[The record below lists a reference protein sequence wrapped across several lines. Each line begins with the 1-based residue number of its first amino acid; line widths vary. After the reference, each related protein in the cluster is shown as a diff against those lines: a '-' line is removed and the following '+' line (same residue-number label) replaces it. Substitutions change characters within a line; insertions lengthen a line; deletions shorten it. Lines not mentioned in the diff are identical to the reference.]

1 MADQPISPNDLGAAR
16 YWDAIAPVEEADR
29 GDEWVN
35 RALRWREIERHL
47 GGVETVLDVGGG
59 GGVFSVPLA
68 ARGLRVTQVDVS
80 SAMLDRAAAR
90 AAAAGVTVEL
100 VLGDARDLGRFAE
113 RSFDLVLN
121 LDGAISFSGRAA
133 VDVIRESCRVTRGT
147 LIATASNK
155 ATMVATWIAYS
166 MRAAGRILPAVHAML
181 RDGLWHKDALPD
193 NALIYPAQCDIE
205 ELQAFTPV
213 ELAAAIEQCG
223 LQVAAARSLGSL
235 TQLLGPH
242 GELAVPDAELL
253 ELADALDREVLPAGP
268 GTFGRAGVLAVA
280 HAPGGA

>member
-1 MADQPISPNDLGAAR
+1 MTSV

-29 GDEWVN
+29 GDEWLN

-47 GGVETVLDVGGG
+47 DAVETVLDVGGG
-59 GGVFSVPLA
+59 TGVFSVPLA
-68 ARGLRVTQVDVS
+68 GRGLRVTHVDVS
-80 SAMLDRAAAR
+80 RAMLDRAAAG

-100 VLGDARDLGRFAE
+100 VLADARDLGRFGD

-133 VDVIRESCRVTRGT
+133 VDVIRESCRVTRRT

-181 RDGLWHKDALPD
+181 RDGSWHKDADPD

-205 ELQAFTPV
+205 ELRAFTPA
-213 ELAAAIEQCG
+213 ELAAELERCG
-223 LQVAAARSLGSL
+223 LRVGAARSLGSL
-235 TQLLGPH
+235 AQLLGPH
-242 GELAVPDAELL
+242 GDLAVPDAEQI
-253 ELADALDREVLPAGP
+253 ELADALDRDVMPAGP
-268 GTFGRAGVLAVA
+268 GTFRRAGVLAVA
-280 HAPGGA
+280 HAPGIG

>member
-1 MADQPISPNDLGAAR
+1 MTSR

-47 GGVETVLDVGGG
+47 GEVETVLDVGGG
-59 GGVFSVPLA
+59 TGAFSVPLA
-68 ARGLRVTQVDVS
+68 ARGLRVTHVDVS
-80 SAMLDRAAAR
+80 RAMLDRAAAR
-90 AAAAGVTVEL
+90 AAAAGVTGAGFEL
-100 VLGDARDLGRFAE
+100 VLADARDLGRFAD

-133 VDVIRESCRVTRGT
+133 VEVIRESCRVTRRT

-193 NALIYPAQCDIE
+193 NALIYPVQCDIE
-205 ELQAFTPV
+205 ELRAFTPA

-235 TQLLGPH
+235 AQLLGPH

-268 GTFGRAGVLAVA
+268 GTFRRAGVLAVA
-280 HAPGGA
+280 HAPGGG